1 MKGYMEK
8 HQGWSRGRGEY
19 MNKSLCC
26 GFCRKEQVR
35 QGKQAL
41 GWLVRMIFMD
51 SGAALSSLVP
61 DPGMI
66 GAGG

>member
-1 MKGYMEK
+1 
-8 HQGWSRGRGEY
+8 

-35 QGKQAL
+35 QRKQAL
-41 GWLVRMIFMD
+41 GWLVQMIFMD

-61 DPGMI
+61 DPGWI
-66 GAGG
+66 GEGGWWLDM